1 MRKVQGQ
8 VMDDYTELLKRTA
21 DLVASNRSDPALNAY
36 WIARRLDTD
45 LSVLDIALFKSSRRS
60 CEEYIEH
67 HRISWFCRLLKQ
79 TPHRQ
84 VEEVAAECGLYSLCK
99 LRESFY
105 QHLGIHLEPF
115 VVMSG
120 RALEDL
126 QIRHNNGN
134 DALILKEV

>member
-36 WIARRLDTD
+36 WIASRLDTD
-45 LSVLDIALFKSSRRS
+45 LSVLDTALFKSSRRS

-67 HRISWFCRLLKQ
+67 HRISWICRLLKQ
-79 TPHRQ
+79 TPDRQ

>member
-36 WIARRLDTD
+36 WIASRLDTD
-45 LSVLDIALFKSSRRS
+45 LSVLDTALFKSSRRS

-67 HRISWFCRLLKQ
+67 HRISWFRRLLKQ

>member
-1 MRKVQGQ
+1 MHKVQSQ

-36 WIARRLDTD
+36 WIASRLDTD
-45 LSVLDIALFKSSRRS
+45 LSVLDTALFKSSRRS

-126 QIRHNNGN
+126 QIRHKKGI

>member
-21 DLVASNRSDPALNAY
+21 DLVASNCSDPALNAY

-45 LSVLDIALFKSSRRS
+45 LSVLDTALFKSSRRS

-67 HRISWFCRLLKQ
+67 HRISCFCRLLKQ

-126 QIRHNNGN
+126 RIRHNNGN

>member
-1 MRKVQGQ
+1 MRKVPGQ

-36 WIARRLDTD
+36 WIASRLDTD
-45 LSVLDIALFKSSRRS
+45 LSVLDTALFKSSRRS

>member
-1 MRKVQGQ
+1 
-8 VMDDYTELLKRTA
+8 MDDYTELLKRTA

-36 WIARRLDTD
+36 WIASRLETD
-45 LSVLDIALFKSSRRS
+45 LSVLDTALFKSSRRS

>member
-1 MRKVQGQ
+1 MRKVHGQ

-36 WIARRLDTD
+36 WIASRLETDMWVLDT
-45 LSVLDIALFKSSRRS
+45 ALFKSSRRS

>member
-1 MRKVQGQ
+1 
-8 VMDDYTELLKRTA
+8 MDDYTELLKRTA
-21 DLVASNRSDPALNAY
+21 DLVALNRSNPALNAY
-36 WIARRLDTD
+36 WIASRLETDMWVLDT
-45 LSVLDIALFKSSRRS
+45 ALFKSSRRS
-60 CEEYIEH
+60 CEEFIEH

>member
-36 WIARRLDTD
+36 WIASRLDTD
-45 LSVLDIALFKSSRRS
+45 LSVLDTALFKSSRRS

-126 QIRHNNGN
+126 QIRHNNCN

>member
-1 MRKVQGQ
+1 MRNVQGQ

-36 WIARRLDTD
+36 WIASRLDTD
-45 LSVLDIALFKSSRRS
+45 LSVLDTALFKSSRRS

>member
-1 MRKVQGQ
+1 MRKVQDQ

-21 DLVASNRSDPALNAY
+21 DLVASNRSDPALNAC
-36 WIARRLDTD
+36 WIASRLDTD
-45 LSVLDIALFKSSRRS
+45 LSVLDTALFKSSRRS

>member
-8 VMDDYTELLKRTA
+8 VMDDYTELLKGTA

-36 WIARRLDTD
+36 WIASRLETDMWVLDT
-45 LSVLDIALFKSSRRS
+45 ALFKSSRRS

>member
-1 MRKVQGQ
+1 MRNVDGQ

-36 WIARRLDTD
+36 WIASRLDTD
-45 LSVLDIALFKSSRRS
+45 LSVLDTALFKSSRRS

>member
-1 MRKVQGQ
+1 MRKVQDQ

-36 WIARRLDTD
+36 WIASRLDTD
-45 LSVLDIALFKSSRRS
+45 LSVLDTALFKSSRRS

-126 QIRHNNGN
+126 QTRHNNGN

>member
-36 WIARRLDTD
+36 WIASRLDTD
-45 LSVLDIALFKSSRRS
+45 LSVLDTALFKSSRRS

-120 RALEDL
+120 RAIEDL

>member
-36 WIARRLDTD
+36 WIASRLETDMWVLDT
-45 LSVLDIALFKSSRRS
+45 ALFKSSRRS

-84 VEEVAAECGLYSLCK
+84 VEEVAAACGLYSLCK

>member
-45 LSVLDIALFKSSRRS
+45 LSVLDTALFKSSRRS

>member
-45 LSVLDIALFKSSRRS
+45 LSVLDTALFKSSRRS

-84 VEEVAAECGLYSLCK
+84 VEEVAAEYGLYSLCK

>member
-36 WIARRLDTD
+36 WIASRLDTD
-45 LSVLDIALFKSSRRS
+45 LSVLDTALFKSSRRS

-99 LRESFY
+99 LRGSFY

>member
-1 MRKVQGQ
+1 M
-8 VMDDYTELLKRTA
+8 TTPNSLKER
-21 DLVASNRSDPALNAY
+21 LIL
-36 WIARRLDTD
+36 WRR
-45 LSVLDIALFKSSRRS
+45 IALIQHSMPIGLQVAWRPICGYLTLPCLKAQGVLVKNILNTIALAGFAGCSSRP
-60 CEEYIEH
+60 
-67 HRISWFCRLLKQ
+67 
-79 TPHRQ
+79 PHRQ

>member
-1 MRKVQGQ
+1 
-8 VMDDYTELLKRTA
+8 MDDYTELLKRTA

-36 WIARRLDTD
+36 WIASRLDTD
-45 LSVLDIALFKSSRRS
+45 LSVLDTALFKSSRRS

-126 QIRHNNGN
+126 QIRQNNGN

>member
-1 MRKVQGQ
+1 MHKVQGQ

-45 LSVLDIALFKSSRRS
+45 LSVLDTALFKSSRRS

>member
-36 WIARRLDTD
+36 WIASRLDTD
-45 LSVLDIALFKSSRRS
+45 LSVLDTALFKSSRRS

-99 LRESFY
+99 LSESFY

-126 QIRHNNGN
+126 QIRHNNGD

>member
-1 MRKVQGQ
+1 
-8 VMDDYTELLKRTA
+8 MDDYTELLKRTA

-36 WIARRLDTD
+36 WIASRLDTD
-45 LSVLDIALFKSSRRS
+45 LSVLDTALFKSSRRS

-115 VVMSG
+115 VVMCG

>member
-36 WIARRLDTD
+36 WIASRLDTD
-45 LSVLDIALFKSSRRS
+45 LSVLDTALFKSSRRS

-115 VVMSG
+115 VVMCG

>member
-1 MRKVQGQ
+1 
-8 VMDDYTELLKRTA
+8 MDDNTELLKRTA

-36 WIARRLDTD
+36 WIASRLDTD
-45 LSVLDIALFKSSRRS
+45 LSVLDTALFKSLRRS

-84 VEEVAAECGLYSLCK
+84 VEEVAAECGLYSLWK

>member
-1 MRKVQGQ
+1 
-8 VMDDYTELLKRTA
+8 MDDYTELLKRTA

-36 WIARRLDTD
+36 WIASRLDTD
-45 LSVLDIALFKSSRRS
+45 LSVLDTALFKSSRRS

-126 QIRHNNGN
+126 RIRHNNGN

>member
-8 VMDDYTELLKRTA
+8 VMHDYTELLKRTA

-36 WIARRLDTD
+36 WIASRLDTD
-45 LSVLDIALFKSSRRS
+45 LSVLDTALFKSSRRS

-115 VVMSG
+115 VVMSC

>member
-36 WIARRLDTD
+36 WIASRLETDMWVLDT
-45 LSVLDIALFKSSRRS
+45 ALFKSSRRS

-84 VEEVAAECGLYSLCK
+84 VEEVAAECGLYNLCK

>member
-1 MRKVQGQ
+1 MHKVQCQ

-36 WIARRLDTD
+36 WIASRLATDLAVLDT
-45 LSVLDIALFKSSRRS
+45 ALFKSSRRS

>member
-45 LSVLDIALFKSSRRS
+45 LSVLDTALFKSSRRS

-79 TPHRQ
+79 TPNRQ

>member
-1 MRKVQGQ
+1 M
-8 VMDDYTELLKRTA
+8 
-21 DLVASNRSDPALNAY
+21 ASNRSDPALNAY

-45 LSVLDIALFKSSRRS
+45 LSVLDTALFKSSRRS

>member
-21 DLVASNRSDPALNAY
+21 DLVALNRSNPALNAY

-45 LSVLDIALFKSSRRS
+45 LSVLDTALFKSSRRS

-115 VVMSG
+115 VAMSG

>member
-36 WIARRLDTD
+36 WIASRLDTD
-45 LSVLDIALFKSSRRS
+45 LSVLDTALFKSSRRS

-105 QHLGIHLEPF
+105 QHLGIHLDPF

-126 QIRHNNGN
+126 QIRHSNGN

>member
-36 WIARRLDTD
+36 WIASRLETDMWVLDT
-45 LSVLDIALFKSSRRS
+45 ALFKSSRRS